1 MVQPKTGRARL
12 QKTLDAIV
20 RSTLELPEVVESTAY
35 GQPALKR
42 KDKLIFALRKDLETL
57 ALVCSFE
64 DRAALM
70 TTHPDTYFITD
81 HYLNWPSVVVRL
93 ENADLK
99 ILRRAVKAA
108 WERAGASAP
117 RRRPSPGRRR
127 TTRAR

>member
-1 MVQPKTGRARL
+1 MAQPRTGPERI

-20 RSTLELPEVVESTAY
+20 RFTLDLPEVVESTAY

-42 KDKLIFALRKDLETL
+42 RDKLIFALRKDLETL
-57 ALVCSFE
+57 ALVCGF
-64 DRAALM
+64 DHRAALM
-70 TTHPDTYFITD
+70 TAHPDTYFITD

-93 ENADLK
+93 ANADLK
-99 ILRRAVKAA
+99 ILRGAVKAA
-108 WERAGASAP
+108 WERAGAPAP